1 MAKSAK
7 SKAAT
12 VENHGQ
18 EVSAEK
24 KAKKMTKEEAQ
35 SIVDQHVGIDGV
47 DIPELTEAKAVLKS
61 KGE

>member
-7 SKAAT
+7 SKA

-24 KAKKMTKEEAQ
+24 KSKKMTKEEAQ

-47 DIPELTEAKAVLKS
+47 DIPELTEAKEVLKS

>member
-7 SKAAT
+7 SKA

-24 KAKKMTKEEAQ
+24 KSKKMTKEEAQ

>member
-7 SKAAT
+7 SKGAT

-18 EVSAEK
+18 EVSK
-24 KAKKMTKEEAQ
+24 SKKMTKEEAQ

-47 DIPELTEAKAVLKS
+47 DIPELTEAKKVLKS

>member
-7 SKAAT
+7 SK
-12 VENHGQ
+12 ENHGQ

-24 KAKKMTKEEAQ
+24 KSKKMTKEEAQ